1 MNSNA
6 YVSGHAGIGRDGAEE
21 EKDTKP
27 WFSMCQD
34 AASFRDTNDYTL
46 LSWIRCIFCQVRDS
60 KSEPKMT

>member
-27 WFSMCQD
+27 WLSMCQD